1 MSLDFF
7 KITVKCFII
16 FMIMITIQGGKK
28 MIKLLG
34 HKLNNGEIIFLIK

>member
-16 FMIMITIQGGKK
+16 FMITIQGGKK